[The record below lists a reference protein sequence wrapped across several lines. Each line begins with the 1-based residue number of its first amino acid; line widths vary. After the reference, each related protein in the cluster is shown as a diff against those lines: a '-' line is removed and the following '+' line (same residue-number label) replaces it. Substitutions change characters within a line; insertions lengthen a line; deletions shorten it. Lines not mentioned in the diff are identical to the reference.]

1 MWSVG
6 GRRDIHAGVWW
17 GNLTKGRHTYR
28 WEDNNQ
34 VCLIAV
40 GWEVMVWIDVVKDS
54 DRWQAVNMAVHVWV
68 P

>member
-1 MWSVG
+1 MWHVG

-17 GNLTKGRHTYR
+17 GKLTKGRHTYR

-34 VCLIAV
+34 VCLIAI
-40 GWEVMVWIDVVKDS
+40 GWEGMVWIDVVKDR
-54 DRWQAVNMAVHVWV
+54 DRWEAVNMAVHVWV